1 MDVNKVDS
9 VKTLALV
16 ARELGRDEEW
26 LFDIAAEMEPEDG
39 LIWVFGPDYDGGAMA
54 FTPRARRT
62 VRSLAELQR
71 ASSGN
76 KRPGKNLS

>member
-54 FTPRARRT
+54 FTPDGIEC
-62 VRSLAELQR
+62 LI
-71 ASSGN
+71 
-76 KRPGKNLS
+76 NLSAEQS